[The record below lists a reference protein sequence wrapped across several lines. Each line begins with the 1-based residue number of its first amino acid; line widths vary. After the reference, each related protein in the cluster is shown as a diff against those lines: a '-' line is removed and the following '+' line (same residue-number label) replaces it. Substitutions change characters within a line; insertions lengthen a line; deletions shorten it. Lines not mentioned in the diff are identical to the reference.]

1 MNVEVIR
8 TLLVGPSGV
17 GKSSLHHLLVHGESR
32 EIETS
37 TAVMKTPDVLI
48 FGGHYAVE
56 ESVWKLVT
64 ETCLNQSVK
73 KSASDRSYEESSCYP
88 TTIGDAQSEMNEKS
102 TGAGTQPSKPQQM
115 DSQNTP
121 TDSVEC
127 LDGERE
133 KLLSDSKVSSED
145 PIQLKKARFIHMI
158 DSGGQPAFQDVLPL
172 LLAIPCTYIQVFNTS
187 VPFAERIKP
196 TWRPEAGV
204 EQPLEAPM
212 SETHWEFVQRS
223 LSTMQ
228 TMADKFTYSDSA
240 RKVFKGKQPEFRI
253 IFVGTCRD
261 KIEDQG
267 TIDEVDK
274 CIDSLDTKPFY
285 KNIHWPVHNG
295 KTSDSGRKIRL
306 SEDKEAAKE
315 RSKLTIKGSLRGTAH
330 QREALPETKK
340 RSPEKV
346 RGSTDKQGRGPL
358 LLDEHRGTVGQPGG
372 PMDQQ
377 VRPMDQQKGPMNQR
391 RELVVQGK
399 ELVDRQGGPM
409 DQRVRPMDQQ
419 EGPMDQPGGPVDQ
432 QEGPL
437 DQPGGPV
444 DQQEGP
450 LDQPGGPMDQQEGP
464 LDQGREPMDQPGGP
478 MDPGREPMDQQ
489 GKPMDP
495 GREPM
500 DQQGGP
506 MDQGRGFMEQGR
518 ELMDPGKEPT
528 DQVKRKE
535 TCEKQDSPNN
545 GRESSDQGIGLT
557 YQEGTGGPMDPGR
570 GTNYQTAELSNQ
582 WRGQTDQ
589 GRGHTDLGRRRYDQR
604 DEQSDQGRGPNDY
617 AEGKVNKEEDKLTE
631 GEGTVTKGGAQ
642 MAKGEDPLPGEVSQ
656 TIDSEQLQSHRFFLI
671 NNHMTLPDK
680 ISRKSTSGNMSY
692 LNELRKLVSD
702 DKCVRRLKVPLLW
715 FFLELVTR
723 KATKKFFRVDDLK
736 EFCLKHHYIDGYN
749 SEKQFLCLLK
759 LHHVLGFYTFFELD
773 GRYLRDN
780 VNYVCTDATSFY
792 TEVSKLLTVQYSRPP
807 TGKAEKFKSTGV
819 IEPDYNVLDDFKIN
833 KAEVDYIWF
842 LEVLH
847 HLGIAARLSPD
858 PPPPRCSYFIPS
870 CLPYGRAEI
879 PPYQSVEPLCITF
892 RYKKNPIVS
901 DHYLPRGVFCRLVV
915 EMACKSAWEVF
926 PETSDRTSVIFSC
939 DETST
944 RMYLSETPNYM
955 SCQIIVDEPFPLE
968 TVCEQERLAKL
979 HNHCAA
985 VRNELKDAL
994 NKITCEIFGEQF
1006 QNTAQVSFIS
1016 VCACRTG
1023 CYATIK
1029 DGGKARFSR
1038 CAKSRLLP
1046 PRQRVW
1052 FSPVTARVA
1061 SVSCPSCTY
1070 FIHRVFVCD
1079 HSCSEM
1085 GAFMSNNL

>member
-1 MNVEVIR
+1 
-8 TLLVGPSGV
+8 
-17 GKSSLHHLLVHGESR
+17 
-32 EIETS
+32 
-37 TAVMKTPDVLI
+37 
-48 FGGHYAVE
+48 
-56 ESVWKLVT
+56 
-64 ETCLNQSVK
+64 
-73 KSASDRSYEESSCYP
+73 
-88 TTIGDAQSEMNEKS
+88 
-102 TGAGTQPSKPQQM
+102 
-115 DSQNTP
+115 
-121 TDSVEC
+121 
-127 LDGERE
+127 
-133 KLLSDSKVSSED
+133 
-145 PIQLKKARFIHMI
+145 
-158 DSGGQPAFQDVLPL
+158 
-172 LLAIPCTYIQVFNTS
+172 
-187 VPFAERIKP
+187 
-196 TWRPEAGV
+196 
-204 EQPLEAPM
+204 
-212 SETHWEFVQRS
+212 
-223 LSTMQ
+223 
-228 TMADKFTYSDSA
+228 
-240 RKVFKGKQPEFRI
+240 
-253 IFVGTCRD
+253 
-261 KIEDQG
+261 
-267 TIDEVDK
+267 
-274 CIDSLDTKPFY
+274 
-285 KNIHWPVHNG
+285 
-295 KTSDSGRKIRL
+295 
-306 SEDKEAAKE
+306 
-315 RSKLTIKGSLRGTAH
+315 
-330 QREALPETKK
+330 
-340 RSPEKV
+340 
-346 RGSTDKQGRGPL
+346 
-358 LLDEHRGTVGQPGG
+358 
-372 PMDQQ
+372 
-377 VRPMDQQKGPMNQR
+377 
-391 RELVVQGK
+391 
-399 ELVDRQGGPM
+399 
-409 DQRVRPMDQQ
+409 
-419 EGPMDQPGGPVDQ
+419 
-432 QEGPL
+432 
-437 DQPGGPV
+437 
-444 DQQEGP
+444 
-450 LDQPGGPMDQQEGP
+450 
-464 LDQGREPMDQPGGP
+464 

-847 HLGIAARLSPD
+847 HLGIAARLSSD

-1061 SVSCPSCTY
+1061 SVSLEEQNEERFWMMKEKPNPREMPSTDPVNDGHLHSKNGTSVCEETDKSG
-1070 FIHRVFVCD
+1070 FIMAGQLQHFKPPSDAEVLKEFFKSFKDAFLKKGAIPAKDIRVRLFDNGVIPQPIKEKIGQAHD
-1079 HSCSEM
+1079 DYNAASLLYNHMENQSDKASTEKLLGIMVEVEGYPQMKSLGVEM
-1085 GAFMSNNL
+1085 RDKFTTLNLH